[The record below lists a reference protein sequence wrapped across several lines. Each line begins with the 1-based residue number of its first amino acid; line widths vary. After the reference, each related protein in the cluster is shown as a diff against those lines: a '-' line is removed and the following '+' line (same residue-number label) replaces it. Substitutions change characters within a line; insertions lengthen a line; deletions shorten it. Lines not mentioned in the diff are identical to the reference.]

1 MAGWVYI
8 ISNKAMPGILKI
20 GYTERTPYIRA
31 YELYHTGCPY
41 PYQVDY
47 SIYVNK
53 PYEVEQKAHE
63 LQRITNVGKEWFN
76 CSYND
81 AVVSINQAIT
91 LTGAQ
96 IEENRKAPQPTQE
109 QLSDVIRKNPA
120 VAPIIKEHR
129 ENEYLSSVK
138 KNTLHLSSYTRKT
151 EIEKEQN
158 NIRIEFREKERNIKK
173 PFSARLYEFF
183 PVVIIYLIG
192 ISLLYYCKP
201 SFFNSF
207 LDKGLFGI
215 AVFLFFSVMAAP
227 FVIWML
233 AAILVPITMVVFHF
247 LPIKFKSIFSDFIDK
262 IALSYSEMFQTKATK
277 SYYEECAKLN
287 KERDDI
293 LQKLEKLKP

>member
-47 SIYVNK
+47 SIYVNN

-63 LQRITNVGKEWFN
+63 LQRLTNVGKEWFS
-76 CSYND
+76 CSYNE
-81 AVVSINQAIT
+81 AVLSINQAVT
-91 LTGAQ
+91 LTGSQ

-120 VAPIIKEHR
+120 VIPIIKEYR

-138 KNTLHLSSYTRKT
+138 KNTLHLSPYDRKT

-158 NIRIEFREKERNIKK
+158 KIRIEFLDKEKNIKK
-173 PFSARLYEFF
+173 PFSTRFYEFF
-183 PVVIIYLIG
+183 PMVIFYLIG
-192 ISLLYYCKP
+192 VSLLYYYKP
-201 SFFNSF
+201 SFFDI

-215 AVFLFFSVMAAP
+215 VAFLIISAIAAP
-227 FVIWML
+227 FATLVLIL
-233 AAILVPITMVVFHF
+233 FAVQIGAIISVFIPNKLEIIFANILGKITSF
-247 LPIKFKSIFSDFIDK
+247 
-262 IALSYSEMFQTKATK
+262 YSELFQTEVTK
-277 SYYEECAKLN
+277 SYYEECEKLN

>member
-63 LQRITNVGKEWFN
+63 LQRLTNVGKEWFS

-81 AVVSINQAIT
+81 AIVSINQAIT
-91 LTGAQ
+91 LTGSQ
-96 IEENRKAPQPTQE
+96 IEESRKAPQPTQE
-109 QLSDVIRKNPA
+109 QLSDVMRKNPA
-120 VAPIIKEHR
+120 VIPIIKEYR

-138 KNTLHLSSYTRKT
+138 KNTSHFSPYDRKT

-158 NIRIEFREKERNIKK
+158 KIRREFLDKEKNIKK
-173 PFSARLYEFF
+173 PFSARFYELF
-183 PVVIIYLIG
+183 PIVIFYLVGIG
-192 ISLLYYCKP
+192 LLYCYKP
-201 SFFNSF
+201 SFFDLLNKN
-207 LDKGLFGI
+207 LLGI
-215 AVFLFFSVMAAP
+215 LLFLFVSVI
-227 FVIWML
+227 F
-233 AAILVPITMVVFHF
+233 VPILIGGIFQIGIMISLF
-247 LPIKFKSIFSDFIDK
+247 LPNKLKSVFMDIIFKIKS
-262 IALSYSEMFQTKATK
+262 SYSEMFQTKTTQ

>member
-63 LQRITNVGKEWFN
+63 LQRLTNVGKEWFS

-81 AVVSINQAIT
+81 AIVSINQAIT
-91 LTGAQ
+91 LTGSQ
-96 IEENRKAPQPTQE
+96 IEESRKAPQPTQE
-109 QLSDVIRKNPA
+109 QLSDVMRKNPA
-120 VAPIIKEHR
+120 VIPIIKEYR

-138 KNTLHLSSYTRKT
+138 KNTSHLSPYDRKT

-158 NIRIEFREKERNIKK
+158 KIRIEFLDKEKNIKK
-173 PFSARLYEFF
+173 PFSTKLYELF
-183 PVVIIYLIG
+183 PIVIFYLFGVI
-192 ISLLYYCKP
+192 LLYYYNP
-201 SFFNSF
+201 SFFNF
-207 LDKGLFGI
+207 LDNGLLGI
-215 AVFLFFSVMAAP
+215 PVFLFFSVMVTP
-227 FVIWML
+227 FFIWML
-233 AAILVPITMVVFHF
+233 AAVLVPIGMIIFYL
-247 LPIKFKSIFSDFIDK
+247 LPNRLKSIFSTIES
-262 IALSYSEMFQTKATK
+262 SYSEFFQTKATK

-293 LQKLEKLKP
+293 LQKLEKFKP